1 MKLILASES
10 PRRREILQSAGLVF
24 SIVPAQVEELMTG
37 PDLAMLPEENA
48 GHKAAWVF
56 DRHPDCAV
64 IGADT
69 VIMFE
74 NEIIG
79 KPRDSDD
86 AFAILSRLSGHRHQV
101 LTGVAV
107 IGPGIKKSFTV
118 TSDIVF
124 KPYDQTVIRQY
135 LRQVHVLDKAGAYAI
150 QHRGFQPVEHLN
162 GCYASV
168 MGLPLCHI
176 SRGLRQLDIVN
187 RTGVAA
193 ECQSA
198 LEYACP
204 VFSSILE
211 GKEPV
216 NRKGKE

>member
-1 MKLILASES
+1 
-10 PRRREILQSAGLVF
+10 
-24 SIVPAQVEELMTG
+24 MTG

-150 QHRGFQPVEHLN
+150 QEHGDMLIERIDGDRN
-162 GCYASV
+162 NV
-168 MGLPLCHI
+168 IGLPLAAVLKVLKEN
-176 SRGLRQLDIVN
+176 GLIV
-187 RTGVAA
+187 
-193 ECQSA
+193 
-198 LEYACP
+198 
-204 VFSSILE
+204 
-211 GKEPV
+211 
-216 NRKGKE
+216 